1 MKSSFRALAL
11 AVAIFG
17 TLATAHAQYANPPIW
32 MPMTMLNVNFDT
44 NTLRLDVVDEAVKL
58 GTNVYAVL
66 AVATNG
72 TYDPSKPWGVLN
84 GTAYSRRLGWD
95 DPNRKNADSS
105 LRIAN
110 LLSNAYGPEASIW
123 IDCVSRSS
131 GLEAY
136 LAIGKFG
143 VNTNSSATNADGSV
157 IIDPA
162 LNAYSGIFGTA
173 GSYTKWKWDGQMDHN
188 TYAVNLWDITATNQ
202 LFTATYRVYVGDS
215 AGNEILNLDGSS
227 ASTIEV
233 WTWQGPA
240 AFAPTITT
248 QPASQAVALGAS
260 VSFQVVADGVPA
272 PTCQWRKDGAEIP
285 GATTSSYMIPSV
297 QATNAGGY
305 EVVLVNSS
313 GSTTSQVAFLS
324 TYTVLTAV
332 ANGGGA
338 GGGNWIYLEASPYT
352 RSPTDNRPL

>member
-1 MKSSFRALAL
+1 MKANLKLDQTRRSIKSSFRAPAL

-17 TLATAHAQYANPPIW
+17 TFATASAQYSNPPTW

-44 NTLRLDVVDEAVKL
+44 NTLRLDVVDEAVML

-95 DPNRKNADSS
+95 DPNRRNADAS
-105 LRIAN
+105 LLIAN

-123 IDCVSRSS
+123 IDCVSRSP

-143 VNTNSSATNADGSV
+143 VNTNNNATNADGSV

-173 GSYTKWKWDGQMDHN
+173 GSSTKWKWDGQMDHN
-188 TYAVNLWDITATNQ
+188 TYAVSLWDITATNQ
-202 LFTATYRVYVGDS
+202 LFTATYKVYVGDS
-215 AGNEILNLDGSS
+215 TGNEILNPDGSS

-233 WTWQGPA
+233 WTWQGPGTLVPPDLTIRNMTA
-240 AFAPTITT
+240 IGWPAGCTNYLLESAQTLDSPVWTCVTNKPVLLDGRSVILVDPNFA
-248 QPASQAVALGAS
+248 QRYFRLRL
-260 VSFQVVADGVPA
+260 AD
-272 PTCQWRKDGAEIP
+272 
-285 GATTSSYMIPSV
+285 
-297 QATNAGGY
+297 
-305 EVVLVNSS
+305 
-313 GSTTSQVAFLS
+313 
-324 TYTVLTAV
+324 
-332 ANGGGA
+332 
-338 GGGNWIYLEASPYT
+338 
-352 RSPTDNRPL
+352 